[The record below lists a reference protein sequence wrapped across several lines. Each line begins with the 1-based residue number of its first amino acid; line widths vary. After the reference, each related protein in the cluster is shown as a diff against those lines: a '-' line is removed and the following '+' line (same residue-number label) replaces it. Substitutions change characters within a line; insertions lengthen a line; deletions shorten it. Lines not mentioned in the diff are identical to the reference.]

1 MFLTLKQNSISI
13 AMKLTEGTYE
23 NLITDGL
30 KQDMLETS
38 GEGLVCKKE
47 DIDGAESPNMM
58 AEHLNRIIRN
68 RLSDENLTAEERAS
82 FVNRLIDFLGED
94 NKEKLADEK

>member
-1 MFLTLKQNSISI
+1 
-13 AMKLTEGTYE
+13 MKLTEGTYE

-30 KQDMLETS
+30 KQDMLEAS
-38 GEGLVCKKE
+38 VEGLVCKKE

-68 RLSDENLTAEERAS
+68 RLSLMHFCMSRSDRRCRKSL
-82 FVNRLIDFLGED
+82 RLKHSNDRRGNFRSPLIRSTH
-94 NKEKLADEK
+94 

>member
-30 KQDMLETS
+30 KQDMLEAS

-47 DIDGAESPNMM
+47 DIE
-58 AEHLNRIIRN
+58 
-68 RLSDENLTAEERAS
+68 T
-82 FVNRLIDFLGED
+82 
-94 NKEKLADEK
+94 